1 MMKKL
6 LLLVLIFLN
15 FTVLPADAVEKKVV
29 IDRLTQ
35 SEAEDL
41 DIEIPDDVPPGY
53 HSITIEVY
61 DDNGTVSEKEVE
73 FCKDEEGV
81 VQWDNNC
88 PNLKLDEEPAAVDPE
103 PVKAIKAGLQ
113 PYDPLS
119 DPETTKGLHLA
130 GFAALAALTSIKR
143 NEKQS
148 DEEQSDEEQDQ
159 ESLQSVS
166 SGALKLLKNEPGR
179 GDLSKTWDNR
189 FTDKSDFLFVSLAHR
204 FNRFS
209 PLLTRTIQD
218 GNTVRAMLGSWAAL
232 LMPIGLILG
241 VIAVIDTGGQSLPPV
256 WTIVAL
262 IMAVAIFDAFAGLVA
277 GFVFFLAAL
286 VTGNITNRPEL
297 LTTIG
302 VMVLFFA
309 PALLASAFRP
319 FRRLVR
325 NQDDMWERITD
336 YALGTL
342 LTFWVITK
350 MVAAMNG
357 LARLELPITEYGT
370 ELALIAAGL
379 LLIRVALE
387 DIAVEHY
394 PIRLRALHVEIR
406 KPSQSQKIR
415 SLAFKIFVFFIMA
428 APFVGSTLNLVLGT
442 LLFAIP
448 QITSLSLEDSLPKKK
463 LYLPKGVLKT
473 VVMIFVMALASNM
486 IEGAFSS
493 PEAFLKW
500 SFVVMALPGFILHY
514 LDAITDTPEGDW
526 KTTEKGRMIYRIGGV
541 VIFVLMVLVV
551 RGVDIASWLVG

>member
-1 MMKKL
+1 MKKIL
-6 LLLVLIFLN
+6 LLAIIFLN
-15 FTVLPADAVEKKVV
+15 LSVLPGFAAEQKVV

-41 DIEIPDDVPPGY
+41 EIEIPDEVPPGF

-61 DDNGTVSEKEVE
+61 DDNGTVSQKEIE
-73 FCKDEEGV
+73 FCKDENGV
-81 VQWDNNC
+81 VQWDNKC
-88 PNLKLDEEPAAVDPE
+88 PNLKVDEEGDPVIPAPE
-103 PVKAIKAGLQ
+103 KEVKTGLQ
-113 PYDPLS
+113 PYNPLS

-130 GFAALAALTSIKR
+130 AFAALAALTTIRR
-143 NEKQS
+143 NEKQ
-148 DEEQSDEEQDQ
+148 DDEEQDQ

-166 SGALKLLKNEPGR
+166 SGALKLLKNEPGK
-179 GDLSKTWDNR
+179 GDLSKSWDNR
-189 FTDKSDFLFVSLAHR
+189 FTDETDFAFVSLAHR

-209 PLLTRTIQD
+209 PLLTRTVQD
-218 GNTVRAMLGSWAAL
+218 GNTIRAIIGSWAGL

-241 VIAVIDTGGQSLPPV
+241 IVAAVNTGGQALPPA
-256 WTIVAL
+256 WGIVAL
-262 IMAVAIFDAFAGLVA
+262 IMAVAIYDAFAGFIA
-277 GFVFFLAAL
+277 GTIFFLAAL
-286 VTGNITNRPEL
+286 LTGNITNRPEF
-297 LTTIG
+297 LTAIG

-325 NQDDMWERITD
+325 SQDDMWERITD

-357 LARLELPITEYGT
+357 LARLELPITDYGT

-379 LLIRVALE
+379 LLIRVAFE

-394 PIRLRALHVEIR
+394 PMRLRALHVEIR
-406 KPSQSQKIR
+406 KPSQNQKIR
-415 SLAFKIFVFFIMA
+415 SLAFKVFVFFVMA

-448 QITSLSLEDSLPKKK
+448 QITSLSLEDNLPKKK
-463 LYLPKGVLKT
+463 LYLPKGVFKT

-500 SFVVMALPGFILHY
+500 SFVVMALPGFFLHY
-514 LDAITDTPEGDW
+514 LDAITDAPESDW
-526 KTTEKGRMIYRIGGV
+526 KTTEKGRKIYRVGGV
-541 VIFVLMVLVV
+541 IVFVLMVLVV
-551 RGVDIASWLVG
+551 QGVDLASWIS

>member
-1 MMKKL
+1 MMRKL
-6 LLLVLIFLN
+6 LLLTLIFLN
-15 FTVLPADAVEKKVV
+15 FSVLPADAAEKKVL

-41 DIEIPDDVPPGY
+41 DIEIPDDVPPGF

-61 DDNGTVSEKEVE
+61 DDNGTVSQKEIE
-73 FCKDEEGV
+73 FCKDEKGV
-81 VQWDNNC
+81 VQWDNKC
-88 PNLKLDEEPAAVDPE
+88 PNLKLDEEGDVVVPE
-103 PVKAIKAGLQ
+103 PVEETKTELQ
-113 PYDPLS
+113 PYNPLKDS
-119 DPETTKGLHLA
+119 DTTKGLQLA
-130 GFAALAALTSIKR
+130 AFAALAALAASKR
-143 NEKQS
+143 NEKQ
-148 DEEQSDEEQDQ
+148 DNEDQEQ

-179 GDLSKTWDNR
+179 GDLSRTWDNR
-189 FTDKSDFLFVSLAHR
+189 FTDESDYVFVTLAHR

-209 PLLTRTIQD
+209 PLLTRTVQD
-218 GNTVRAMLGSWAAL
+218 GNTIRAIIGSLASV

-241 VIAVIDTGGQSLPPV
+241 IIAAVNTGGQALPPT

-262 IMAVAIFDAFAGLVA
+262 IMAVAIYDAFAGFIA
-277 GFVFFLAAL
+277 GTVFFLSAL
-286 VTGNITNRPEL
+286 LTGHITNRPEL
-297 LTTIG
+297 LTAIG

-325 NQDDMWERITD
+325 NQDDLWERVTD

-342 LTFWVITK
+342 LTFWVVTK

-357 LARLELPITEYGT
+357 LARLELPITNYGT
-370 ELALIAAGL
+370 ELAWIAAAL
-379 LLIRVALE
+379 LIIRVALE

-406 KPSQSQKIR
+406 KPSQNQKVR
-415 SLAFKIFVFFIMA
+415 SLIFKIAVFFIMA
-428 APFVGSTLNLVLGT
+428 SPFVGSLLNLILGT
-442 LLFAIP
+442 ILFALP
-448 QITSLSLEDSLPKKK
+448 QVTSLSLEDNLPKKK
-463 LYLPKGVLKT
+463 IYLPKGVFKT
-473 VVMIFVMALASNM
+473 VVMIFVMALAANL

-514 LDAITDTPEGDW
+514 LDAISDEPANDW
-526 KTTEKGRMIYRIGGV
+526 KTTENGRKIFRAGGV
-541 VIFVLMVLVV
+541 VIFTLMVLVV
-551 RGVDIASWLVG
+551 MGVDIAGWLVG

>member
-1 MMKKL
+1 MKKIL
-6 LLLVLIFLN
+6 LLAIILLNFLVLPSS
-15 FTVLPADAVEKKVV
+15 VAVEKNVV

-41 DIEIPDDVPPGY
+41 DIEIPDSVPPGF

-61 DDNGTVSEKEVE
+61 DDNGTVSEKEIE
-73 FCKDEEGV
+73 FCKDEKGV
-81 VQWDNNC
+81 VQWDNKC
-88 PNLKLDEEPAAVDPE
+88 PNLNLEEEPAPVDPE
-103 PVKAIKAGLQ
+103 PVKAIKTGLQ
-113 PYDPLS
+113 PYDPLG

-148 DEEQSDEEQDQ
+148 EEEQDQ

-166 SGALKLLKNEPGR
+166 SGALKLLKNEPGK
-179 GDLSKTWDNR
+179 GDLSNTWDNR
-189 FTDKSDFLFVSLAHR
+189 LTDESDFLFVSLAHR

-218 GNTVRAMLGSWAAL
+218 GNTIRAIIGSWAAL

-241 VIAVIDTGGQSLPPV
+241 IIAVVNTGGQSLPPV

-262 IMAVAIFDAFAGLVA
+262 IMAVAIFDAFAGFIA

-286 VTGNITNRPEL
+286 LTGNITNRPEL

-325 NQDDMWERITD
+325 NQDDLWERITD

-357 LARLELPITEYGT
+357 LARLELPITDYGT

-394 PIRLRALHVEIR
+394 PMRLRALHVEIK
-406 KPSQSQKIR
+406 KPSQNQKVR

-448 QITSLSLEDSLPKKK
+448 QITSLSLEDYLPKKK
-463 LYLPKGVLKT
+463 LYLPKGVFKT

-500 SFVVMALPGFILHY
+500 SFVVMALPGFFLHY
-514 LDAITDTPEGDW
+514 LDAITDAPESDW
-526 KTTEKGRMIYRIGGV
+526 KTTEKGRKIYRIGGV
-541 VIFVLMVLVV
+541 IIFILMVLVV
-551 RGVDIASWLVG
+551 KGVDIASWLVG

>member
-1 MMKKL
+1 MKKIAVLTL
-6 LLLVLIFLN
+6 LLLNFL
-15 FTVLPADAVEKKVV
+15 VLPSNAAEQKVV

-41 DIEIPDDVPPGY
+41 DIEIPDEVPPGF

-61 DDNGTVSEKEVE
+61 DDNGTVSQKEIE

-88 PNLKLDEEPAAVDPE
+88 PNLNLDEEPTPVTPEPE
-103 PVKAIKAGLQ
+103 PVKAIKTGLQ
-113 PYDPLS
+113 PYDPLG

-130 GFAALAALTSIKR
+130 AFAALAALTSVKR
-143 NEKQS
+143 NERQS
-148 DEEQSDEEQDQ
+148 DEEAEQ

-166 SGALKLLKNEPGR
+166 SGALKLLKNEPGK
-179 GDLSKTWDNR
+179 GDLSNTWDNR
-189 FTDKSDFLFVSLAHR
+189 FTDNTDYAFVSLAHR

-218 GNTVRAMLGSWAAL
+218 GNTVRAIIGSFAAL
-232 LMPIGLILG
+232 LIPIGFILG
-241 VIAVIDTGGQSLPPV
+241 IIASINTGAQALPPV
-256 WTIVAL
+256 WIIVAA
-262 IMAVAIFDAFAGLVA
+262 IMAIAIFDAFAGLMA
-277 GFVFFLAAL
+277 GFVFFVLAL

-370 ELALIAAGL
+370 ELALWAAAL

-387 DIAVEHY
+387 DVAVEHY
-394 PIRLRALHVEIR
+394 PMRLRALHVEIR
-406 KPSQSQKIR
+406 KSSHRQKVQ

-448 QITSLSLEDSLPKKK
+448 QITALSLEDNLPKKK
-463 LYLPKGVLKT
+463 LYLPKGVFKT
-473 VVMIFVMALASNM
+473 VVMIFVMALASNL

-500 SFVVMALPGFILHY
+500 SFVVMALPGFFLHY
-514 LDAITDTPEGDW
+514 LDAITDAPESDW
-526 KTTEKGRMIYRIGGV
+526 KTTDKGRKIYRIGGV
-541 VIFVLMVLVV
+541 IVFILMVLVV
-551 RGVDIASWLVG
+551 QGVDLASWIS

>member
-1 MMKKL
+1 MRKL
-6 LLLVLIFLN
+6 LLLTLIFLN
-15 FTVLPADAVEKKVV
+15 LSVLPADSAEKKVV

-41 DIEIPDDVPPGY
+41 DIEIPDDVPPGF

-73 FCKDEEGV
+73 FCKDENGV

-88 PNLKLDEEPAAVDPE
+88 PNLNVEGEPAPVDPE

-113 PYDPLS
+113 PYDPLG

-130 GFAALAALTSIKR
+130 GFAALAALTSVKR
-143 NEKQS
+143 NERQS
-148 DEEQSDEEQDQ
+148 DEEAEQ

-166 SGALKLLKNEPGR
+166 SGALKLLKNEPGK
-179 GDLSKTWDNR
+179 GDLSNTWDNR
-189 FTDKSDFLFVSLAHR
+189 FTDETDYAVVALSHR

-218 GNTVRAMLGSWAAL
+218 GNTVRAIVGSFAAL
-232 LMPIGLILG
+232 LIPIGFILG
-241 VIAVIDTGGQSLPPV
+241 IIASINTGAQALPPV
-256 WTIVAL
+256 WIIVGA
-262 IMAVAIFDAFAGLVA
+262 IMAVAIFDAFAGFVA
-277 GFVFFLAAL
+277 GFVFFILAL

-325 NQDDMWERITD
+325 TQDDMWERITD

-370 ELALIAAGL
+370 ELALWAAAL

-394 PIRLRALHVEIR
+394 PMRLRALHVEI
-406 KPSQSQKIR
+406 KNPSQNQKIR

-448 QITSLSLEDSLPKKK
+448 QITSLSLEDNLPKKK
-463 LYLPKGVLKT
+463 LFLPKGVFKT
-473 VVMIFVMALASNM
+473 VVMVFVMALASNM

-514 LDAITDTPEGDW
+514 LDAITDTPETDW
-526 KTTEKGRMIYRIGGV
+526 KTTENGRKVYRIGGV

-551 RGVDIASWLVG
+551 KGVDIASWLVG

>member
-1 MMKKL
+1 MKKIL
-6 LLLVLIFLN
+6 LLAIIFLN
-15 FTVLPADAVEKKVV
+15 LSVLPGFSAEQKVV

-41 DIEIPDDVPPGY
+41 EIEIPDEVPPGF

-61 DDNGTVSEKEVE
+61 DDNGTVSQKDIE
-73 FCKDEEGV
+73 FCKDEKGV
-81 VQWDNNC
+81 VQWDNKC
-88 PNLKLDEEPAAVDPE
+88 PNLKVDEEGDPVVPT
-103 PVKAIKAGLQ
+103 PVKEVKTGLQ

-130 GFAALAALTSIKR
+130 AFAALAALTSIKR
-143 NEKQS
+143 NEKQ
-148 DEEQSDEEQDQ
+148 DDEEQDQ
-159 ESLQSVS
+159 ESMQSVS
-166 SGALKLLKNEPGR
+166 SGALKLLKDEPGK
-179 GDLSKTWDNR
+179 GDLSKSWDNR
-189 FTDKSDFLFVSLAHR
+189 FTDDTDFAFVSLAHR

-209 PLLTRTIQD
+209 PLLTRTVQD
-218 GNTVRAMLGSWAAL
+218 GNTVRAIIGSWASL

-241 VIAVIDTGGQSLPPV
+241 IIAAVNTGGQALPPA
-256 WTIVAL
+256 WGLVAL
-262 IMAVAIFDAFAGLVA
+262 IMVVAIYDAFAGFIA
-277 GFVFFLAAL
+277 GSVFFLAAL
-286 VTGNITNRPEL
+286 LTGNITNRPEL
-297 LTTIG
+297 LTAIG

-357 LARLELPITEYGT
+357 LARLELPITNYGT
-370 ELALIAAGL
+370 ELAWIAAGL

-387 DIAVEHY
+387 DMAVEHY
-394 PIRLRALHVEIR
+394 PMRLRALHVEIK
-406 KPSQSQKIR
+406 KPSQNQKIR

-448 QITSLSLEDSLPKKK
+448 QITALSLEDNLPKKK
-463 LYLPKGVLKT
+463 LYLPKGVFKT
-473 VVMIFVMALASNM
+473 VVMIFVMALAANM
-486 IEGAFSS
+486 IEGAFST
-493 PEAFLKW
+493 PAAFLKW

-514 LDAITDTPEGDW
+514 LDAITDAPETDW
-526 KTTEKGRMIYRIGGV
+526 KTTENGRKIYRIGGV

-551 RGVDIASWLVG
+551 KGVDIASWLVG

>member
-1 MMKKL
+1 MKKTL
-6 LLLVLIFLN
+6 LLAIILLNFLVLP
-15 FTVLPADAVEKKVV
+15 TSVAVEKNVV

-41 DIEIPDDVPPGY
+41 DIVIPDEVPPGF

-61 DDNGTVSEKEVE
+61 DDNGTVSEKEIE

-81 VQWDNNC
+81 VQWDNKC
-88 PNLKLDEEPAAVDPE
+88 PNLNLEPTTVDPE
-103 PVKAIKAGLQ
+103 PVEAIKVGLQ

-119 DPETTKGLHLA
+119 DPETTKGLYLA

-143 NEKQS
+143 NERQS
-148 DEEQSDEEQDQ
+148 EEEQDQ

-166 SGALKLLKNEPGR
+166 SGALKLLKNEPGK

-189 FTDKSDFLFVSLAHR
+189 FTNLTDFSFISLAHR

-218 GNTVRAMLGSWAAL
+218 GNTVRAMSGSWAAL
-232 LMPIGLILG
+232 LMPIGLVLG
-241 VIAVIDTGGQSLPPV
+241 IIAVVNTGGQSLPPV

-262 IMAVAIFDAFAGLVA
+262 IMAVAIFDAFAGFVA
-277 GFVFFLAAL
+277 GFVFFVAAL

-370 ELALIAAGL
+370 ELALIAAAL

-394 PIRLRALHVEIR
+394 PMRLRALHVEIK
-406 KPSQSQKIR
+406 KPSQRQKIQ

-428 APFVGSTLNLVLGT
+428 APFVGSTLNLLLGT

-448 QITSLSLEDSLPKKK
+448 QITALSLEDNLPKKK
-463 LYLPKGVLKT
+463 LYLPKGVFKT
-473 VVMIFVMALASNM
+473 VVMIFVMALASNL

-514 LDAITDTPEGDW
+514 LDAITDAPKDDW
-526 KTTEKGRMIYRIGGV
+526 KTTANGRKLYRIGGV
-541 VIFVLMVLVV
+541 IIFILMVLVV

>member
-1 MMKKL
+1 MRKL
-6 LLLVLIFLN
+6 LLLTLIFLN
-15 FTVLPADAVEKKVV
+15 LSVLPADSAEKKVV

-41 DIEIPDDVPPGY
+41 DIEIPDDVPPGF

-73 FCKDEEGV
+73 FCKDENGV

-88 PNLKLDEEPAAVDPE
+88 PNLNVEGEPAPVDPE

-113 PYDPLS
+113 PYDPLG
-119 DPETTKGLHLA
+119 DPETTKGLQLA
-130 GFAALAALTSIKR
+130 AFAALAALTSVKR
-143 NEKQS
+143 DEKQS
-148 DEEQSDEEQDQ
+148 DEEAEQ

-166 SGALKLLKNEPGR
+166 SGALKLLKNEPGK
-179 GDLSKTWDNR
+179 GDLSNTWDNK
-189 FTDKSDFLFVSLAHR
+189 FTDETDFTFVALAHR

-218 GNTVRAMLGSWAAL
+218 GNTVRAIIGSFAAL
-232 LMPIGLILG
+232 LIPISFILG
-241 VIAVIDTGGQSLPPV
+241 IIASINTGAQALPPA

-262 IMAVAIFDAFAGLVA
+262 IMAVAIFDAFAGFVA
-277 GFVFFLAAL
+277 GFVFFIAAL

-370 ELALIAAGL
+370 ELAFIAAGL

-394 PIRLRALHVEIR
+394 PMRLRALHVEIK
-406 KPSQSQKIR
+406 KPSQTQKIR
-415 SLAFKIFVFFIMA
+415 SLVFKIFVFFIMA
-428 APFVGSTLNLVLGT
+428 APFVGSTLNLILGT

-448 QITSLSLEDSLPKKK
+448 QITSLSLEDNLPKKK
-463 LYLPKGVLKT
+463 LYLPRGVFKT
-473 VVMIFVMALASNM
+473 VVMIFVMALAANL

-514 LDAITDTPEGDW
+514 LDAITDAPETDW
-526 KTTEKGRMIYRIGGV
+526 KTTENGRKIYRIGGV

-551 RGVDIASWLVG
+551 KGVDIASWLVG

>member
-1 MMKKL
+1 MKKIL
-6 LLLVLIFLN
+6 LLTIIFLN
-15 FTVLPADAVEKKVV
+15 LSVLPSFAAEQKVV

-41 DIEIPDDVPPGY
+41 DIQIPDDVPPGY

-61 DDNGTVSEKEVE
+61 DDNGTVSQKDIE
-73 FCKDEEGV
+73 FCKDENGV

-88 PNLKLDEEPAAVDPE
+88 PNLKVDEEGDFIEPA
-103 PVKAIKAGLQ
+103 PVEEVNSGLK
-113 PYDPLS
+113 PYDPLKDS
-119 DPETTKGLHLA
+119 NTTKGLQIA
-130 GFAALAALTSIKR
+130 AFAALAALTSIKR
-143 NEKQS
+143 NQKQS
-148 DEEQSDEEQDQ
+148 NEDQDQ

-166 SGALKLLKNEPGR
+166 SGALKLLKDEPGK

-189 FTDKSDFLFVSLAHR
+189 FTDNTDFAFVSIAHR

-218 GNTVRAMLGSWAAL
+218 GNTVRAIIGSWAAL

-241 VIAVIDTGGQSLPPV
+241 VVASVNTGGQALPPA

-262 IMAVAIFDAFAGLVA
+262 IMAVAIYDAFAGFIA
-277 GFVFFLAAL
+277 GTVFFLAAL
-286 VTGNITNRPEL
+286 VTGHITNRPEF
-297 LTTIG
+297 LTAIG

-325 NQDDMWERITD
+325 NQDDKWERVTD

-357 LARLELPITEYGT
+357 LARLELPITNYGT
-370 ELALIAAGL
+370 ELALIAAV
-379 LLIRVALE
+379 LLIVRVALE

-394 PIRLRALHVEIR
+394 PMRLRAIHVEIK

-415 SLAFKIFVFFIMA
+415 SLALKVAIFFVMA
-428 APFVGSTLNLVLGT
+428 APFVGSLLNLVLGT
-442 LLFAIP
+442 ILFAIP
-448 QITSLSLEDSLPKKK
+448 QFTALSLEDNLPKKK
-463 LYLPKGVLKT
+463 IYLPKGAFKI
-473 VVMIFVMALASNM
+473 VVMIFVMALAANL

-514 LDAITDTPEGDW
+514 LDAISDEPETDW
-526 KTTEKGRMIYRIGGV
+526 KTTENGRKIYRAGGV
-541 VIFVLMVLVV
+541 AIFILMVLIVK
-551 RGVDIASWLVG
+551 GVDVASWLVG

>member
-6 LLLVLIFLN
+6 LLLTLIFLN
-15 FTVLPADAVEKKVV
+15 FSVLPADSVEKKVV

-41 DIEIPDDVPPGY
+41 DIEIPDEVPPGY

-61 DDNGTVSEKEVE
+61 DDNGTVTEKEVE

-81 VQWDNNC
+81 VQWDNKC
-88 PNLKLDEEPAAVDPE
+88 PNLNLEEEPAPVDPE
-103 PVKAIKAGLQ
+103 PVKAIKTGLQ
-113 PYDPLS
+113 PYDPLG

-148 DEEQSDEEQDQ
+148 EEEQDQ

-189 FTDKSDFLFVSLAHR
+189 FTEKADTAFISLAFR

-232 LMPIGLILG
+232 LIPIGLILG
-241 VIAVIDTGGQSLPPV
+241 IIAVINTGGQSLPPV

-262 IMAVAIFDAFAGLVA
+262 IMAVAIFDAFAGFIA

-286 VTGNITNRPEL
+286 LTGNITNRPEM

-309 PALLASAFRP
+309 PALLASSFRP

-325 NQDDMWERITD
+325 TQDDIWERITD

-357 LARLELPITEYGT
+357 LARLELPITNYGT

-394 PIRLRALHVEIR
+394 PMRLRALHVEIR
-406 KPSQSQKIR
+406 KPSQNQKVR
-415 SLAFKIFVFFIMA
+415 SLAFKIIIFFIMA

-448 QITSLSLEDSLPKKK
+448 QITSLSLEDNLPKKK
-463 LYLPKGVLKT
+463 LYLPKGVFKT

-500 SFVVMALPGFILHY
+500 SFVVMALPGFFLHY
-514 LDAITDTPEGDW
+514 LDAITDAPESDW
-526 KTTEKGRMIYRIGGV
+526 KTTERGRMIYRIGGV
-541 VIFVLMVLVV
+541 IVFILMVLVV

>member
-1 MMKKL
+1 MKKIL
-6 LLLVLIFLN
+6 LLAIIFLN
-15 FTVLPADAVEKKVV
+15 LSVLPGFAAEQKVV

-41 DIEIPDDVPPGY
+41 EIEIPDEVPPGF

-61 DDNGTVSEKEVE
+61 DDNGTVSQKEIE
-73 FCKDEEGV
+73 FCKDENGV
-81 VQWDNNC
+81 VQWDNKC
-88 PNLKLDEEPAAVDPE
+88 PNLKVDEEGDPIIPATEKEV
-103 PVKAIKAGLQ
+103 KAGLQ
-113 PYDPLS
+113 SYDPLS
-119 DPETTKGLHLA
+119 DPETTKGLHIA

-143 NEKQS
+143 NEK
-148 DEEQSDEEQDQ
+148 QSDEEQDQ

-166 SGALKLLKNEPGR
+166 SGALKLLKNEPGK
-179 GDLSKTWDNR
+179 GDLSKSWDNR
-189 FTDKSDFLFVSLAHR
+189 FTDETDFAFVSLAHR

-209 PLLTRTIQD
+209 PLLTRTVQD
-218 GNTVRAMLGSWAAL
+218 GNTIRAIIGSWAGL

-241 VIAVIDTGGQSLPPV
+241 IVAAVNTGGQALPPA
-256 WTIVAL
+256 WGIVAL
-262 IMAVAIFDAFAGLVA
+262 IMAVAIYDAFAGFIS
-277 GFVFFLAAL
+277 GSVFFLAAL
-286 VTGNITNRPEL
+286 LTGNITNRPEF
-297 LTTIG
+297 LTAIG

-357 LARLELPITEYGT
+357 LARLELPITDYGT

-379 LLIRVALE
+379 LLIRVAFE

-394 PIRLRALHVEIR
+394 PMRLRALHVEIR
-406 KPSQSQKIR
+406 KPSQNQKIR
-415 SLAFKIFVFFIMA
+415 SLAFKVFVFFIMA

-448 QITSLSLEDSLPKKK
+448 QITSLSLEDNLPKKK
-463 LYLPKGVLKT
+463 LYLPKGVFKT
-473 VVMIFVMALASNM
+473 VVMIFVMALASNL

-500 SFVVMALPGFILHY
+500 SFVVMALPGFFLHY
-514 LDAITDTPEGDW
+514 LDAITDAPESDW
-526 KTTEKGRMIYRIGGV
+526 KTTEKGRKIYRVGGV
-541 VIFVLMVLVV
+541 IVFILMVLVV
-551 RGVDIASWLVG
+551 QGVDLASWIS

>member
-1 MMKKL
+1 MMRKL
-6 LLLVLIFLN
+6 FLLTLIFLN
-15 FTVLPADAVEKKVV
+15 FSILPTQAAEKTVV

-41 DIEIPDDVPPGY
+41 DIEIPDDVPPGF

-61 DDNGTVSEKEVE
+61 DDNGTVSQKEIE
-73 FCKDEEGV
+73 FCKDEKGV
-81 VQWDNNC
+81 VQWDNKC
-88 PNLKLDEEPAAVDPE
+88 PNLNLDEEPAPVDPE
-103 PVKAIKAGLQ
+103 PVKAIKTGLQ
-113 PYDPLS
+113 PYDPLG

-143 NEKQS
+143 DERQS
-148 DEEQSDEEQDQ
+148 DEEAEQ

-166 SGALKLLKNEPGR
+166 SGALKLLKNEPGK
-179 GDLSKTWDNR
+179 GDLSNTWDNR
-189 FTDKSDFLFVSLAHR
+189 FTDETDYAVIALSHR

-218 GNTVRAMLGSWAAL
+218 GNTVRAIVGSFAAL
-232 LMPIGLILG
+232 LIPIGFILG
-241 VIAVIDTGGQSLPPV
+241 IIASINTGAQALPPV
-256 WTIVAL
+256 WIIVGA
-262 IMAVAIFDAFAGLVA
+262 IMAVAIFDAFAGFVA
-277 GFVFFLAAL
+277 GFVFFILAL

-325 NQDDMWERITD
+325 TQDDMWERLTD

-370 ELALIAAGL
+370 ELALWAAAL

-394 PIRLRALHVEIR
+394 PMRLRALHVEIK
-406 KPSQSQKIR
+406 KPSQTQKVR
-415 SLAFKIFVFFIMA
+415 SLVFKIFVFFIMA

-448 QITSLSLEDSLPKKK
+448 QITSLSLEDNLPKKK
-463 LYLPKGVLKT
+463 LYLPKGVFKT
-473 VVMIFVMALASNM
+473 VVMVFVMALASNM

-514 LDAITDTPEGDW
+514 LDAITDAPETDW
-526 KTTEKGRMIYRIGGV
+526 KTTENGRKIYRIGGV

-551 RGVDIASWLVG
+551 KGVDIASWLVG

>member
-41 DIEIPDDVPPGY
+41 DIEIPDEVPPGY

-103 PVKAIKAGLQ
+103 PVKAINVGLQ

-148 DEEQSDEEQDQ
+148 DEEQDQ

-166 SGALKLLKNEPGR
+166 SGALKLLKNEPGK
-179 GDLSKTWDNR
+179 GDLSKSWDNR
-189 FTDKSDFLFVSLAHR
+189 YTDESDFIFVSLAHR

-218 GNTVRAMLGSWAAL
+218 GNTVRSMIGSWAAL

-241 VIAVIDTGGQSLPPV
+241 IIAVVNTGGQSLPPV

-262 IMAVAIFDAFAGLVA
+262 IMAVAIFDAFAGFIA

-286 VTGNITNRPEL
+286 LTGNITNRPEL

-325 NQDDMWERITD
+325 NQDDLWERITD

-357 LARLELPITEYGT
+357 LARLELPITDYGT

-394 PIRLRALHVEIR
+394 PMRLRALHVEIK
-406 KPSQSQKIR
+406 KPSQNQKVR

-448 QITSLSLEDSLPKKK
+448 QITSLSLEDYLPKKK
-463 LYLPKGVLKT
+463 LYLPKGVFKT

-500 SFVVMALPGFILHY
+500 SFVVMALPGFFLHY
-514 LDAITDTPEGDW
+514 LDAITDAPESDW
-526 KTTEKGRMIYRIGGV
+526 KTTEKGRKIYRIGGV
-541 VIFVLMVLVV
+541 IIFILMVLVV
-551 RGVDIASWLVG
+551 KGVDIASWLVG

>member
-1 MMKKL
+1 MKKL
-6 LLLVLIFLN
+6 AILALLLLN
-15 FTVLPADAVEKKVV
+15 FLVLPANAAEQKVV

-41 DIEIPDDVPPGY
+41 DIEIPDEVPPGF

-61 DDNGTVSEKEVE
+61 DDNGTVSQKEIE

-88 PNLKLDEEPAAVDPE
+88 PNLNLDEEPAPVDPE

-119 DPETTKGLHLA
+119 DSETTKGLQLA
-130 GFAALAALTSIKR
+130 AFAALAALTSVKR

-148 DEEQSDEEQDQ
+148 DEEAEQ

-166 SGALKLLKNEPGR
+166 SGALKLLKDEPGK
-179 GDLSKTWDNR
+179 GDLSNSWDNR
-189 FTDKSDFLFVSLAHR
+189 YTDETDHAFVSLAHR

-218 GNTVRAMLGSWAAL
+218 GNTIRAIIGSFAAL
-232 LMPIGLILG
+232 LIPIGFILG
-241 VIAVIDTGGQSLPPV
+241 IIASINTGAQALPPV
-256 WTIVAL
+256 WIIVAA
-262 IMAVAIFDAFAGLVA
+262 IMAVAIFDAFAGFVA
-277 GFVFFLAAL
+277 GFVFFVLAL

-370 ELALIAAGL
+370 ELAFWAAAL

-394 PIRLRALHVEIR
+394 PMRLRALHVEIK
-406 KPSQSQKIR
+406 KPSQNQKIR

-448 QITSLSLEDSLPKKK
+448 QITALSLEDNLPKKK
-463 LYLPKGVLKT
+463 LYLPKGVFKT
-473 VVMIFVMALASNM
+473 VVMIFVMALASNL

-500 SFVVMALPGFILHY
+500 SFVVMALPGFFLHY
-514 LDAITDTPEGDW
+514 LDAITDAPESDW
-526 KTTEKGRMIYRIGGV
+526 KTTDKGRKIYRIGGV
-541 VIFVLMVLVV
+541 IVFILMVLVV
-551 RGVDIASWLVG
+551 KGVDIASWLVG

>member
-1 MMKKL
+1 MMRKL
-6 LLLVLIFLN
+6 LLLALIILN
-15 FTVLPADAVEKKVV
+15 FSVLPADAVEKKVV

-41 DIEIPDDVPPGY
+41 DIEIPDEVPPGF

-61 DDNGTVSEKEVE
+61 DDNGTVSEKEIE
-73 FCKDEEGV
+73 FCKDENGV
-81 VQWDNNC
+81 VQWDNKC
-88 PNLKLDEEPAAVDPE
+88 PNLNLEEEPAPIDPE
-103 PVKAIKAGLQ
+103 PVKAIKVGLQ

-148 DEEQSDEEQDQ
+148 DEEQEQ

-179 GDLSKTWDNR
+179 GDLSQSWDNR
-189 FTDKSDFLFVSLAHR
+189 FTDESDFVFVSLAHR

-218 GNTVRAMLGSWAAL
+218 GNTVRAMIGSWAAL

-241 VIAVIDTGGQSLPPV
+241 ITAVINTGGQSLPPV

-262 IMAVAIFDAFAGLVA
+262 IMAVAIFDAFAGFIA

-286 VTGNITNRPEL
+286 ITGNITNRPEL

-319 FRRLVR
+319 FRRLIR

-357 LARLELPITEYGT
+357 LARLELPITDYGT

-387 DIAVEHY
+387 DIAVEQY
-394 PIRLRALHVEIR
+394 PMRLRALHVEIR
-406 KPSQSQKIR
+406 KPSQAQKVR
-415 SLAFKIFVFFIMA
+415 SLVFKIFVFFIMA

-448 QITSLSLEDSLPKKK
+448 QITSLSLEDNLPKKK
-463 LYLPKGVLKT
+463 LYLPKGALKT
-473 VVMIFVMALASNM
+473 VVMIFVMALASNL

-500 SFVVMALPGFILHY
+500 SFVVMALPGFFLHY
-514 LDAITDTPEGDW
+514 LDAITDAPESDW
-526 KTTEKGRMIYRIGGV
+526 KTTEKGRMIYRVGGV
-541 VIFVLMVLVV
+541 VVFILMVLVV
-551 RGVDIASWLVG
+551 QGVDLASWIS

>member
-1 MMKKL
+1 ML
-6 LLLVLIFLN
+6 LLAIIFLN
-15 FTVLPADAVEKKVV
+15 LSILPTFAAEEKVV

-41 DIEIPDDVPPGY
+41 DITIPDDVPPGY

-61 DDNGTVSEKEVE
+61 DDNGTVSQKDIE
-73 FCKDEEGV
+73 FCKDENGV
-81 VQWDNNC
+81 VQWDNTC
-88 PNLKLDEEPAAVDPE
+88 PNLKVDEEGDFIEPA
-103 PVKAIKAGLQ
+103 PVEEVNSGLK
-113 PYDPLS
+113 PYDPLKDS
-119 DPETTKGLHLA
+119 NTTKGLQIA
-130 GFAALAALTSIKR
+130 AFAALAALTSIKR
-143 NEKQS
+143 NQKQS
-148 DEEQSDEEQDQ
+148 NEDQDQ

-166 SGALKLLKNEPGR
+166 SGALKLLKDEPGK

-189 FTDKSDFLFVSLAHR
+189 FTDNTDFAFVSIAHR

-218 GNTVRAMLGSWAAL
+218 GNTVRAIIGSWAAL

-241 VIAVIDTGGQSLPPV
+241 VVASVNTGGQALPPA

-262 IMAVAIFDAFAGLVA
+262 IMAVAIYDAFAGFIA
-277 GFVFFLAAL
+277 GTVFFLAAL
-286 VTGNITNRPEL
+286 VTGHITNRPEF
-297 LTTIG
+297 LTAIG

-325 NQDDMWERITD
+325 NQDDKWERVTD

-357 LARLELPITEYGT
+357 LARLELPITNYGT
-370 ELALIAAGL
+370 ELALIAAV
-379 LLIRVALE
+379 LLIVRVALE

-394 PIRLRALHVEIR
+394 PMRLRAIHVEIK

-415 SLAFKIFVFFIMA
+415 SLALKVAIFFVMA
-428 APFVGSTLNLVLGT
+428 APFVGSLLNLVLGT
-442 LLFAIP
+442 ILFAIP
-448 QITSLSLEDSLPKKK
+448 QFTALSLEDNLPKKK
-463 LYLPKGVLKT
+463 IYLPKGAFKI
-473 VVMIFVMALASNM
+473 VVIIFVMALAANL

-514 LDAITDTPEGDW
+514 LDAISDEPETDW
-526 KTTEKGRMIYRIGGV
+526 KTTENGRKIYRAGGV
-541 VIFVLMVLVV
+541 AIFILMVLIVK
-551 RGVDIASWLVG
+551 GVDVASWLVG

>member
-6 LLLVLIFLN
+6 LLLALIFLN
-15 FTVLPADAVEKKVV
+15 FSVLPASAVEKKVV

-35 SEAEDL
+35 AEAEDL
-41 DIEIPDDVPPGY
+41 DIEIPDEVPPGF

-61 DDNGTVSEKEVE
+61 DDNGTITEKEIE

-81 VQWDNNC
+81 VQWDNKC
-88 PNLKLDEEPAAVDPE
+88 PNLKLDEEPAPVDPE
-103 PVKAIKAGLQ
+103 PVKAIKVGLQ

-148 DEEQSDEEQDQ
+148 EEEQDQ

-166 SGALKLLKNEPGR
+166 SGALKLLKNEPGK
-179 GDLSKTWDNR
+179 GDLSNTWDNR
-189 FTDKSDFLFVSLAHR
+189 FTDESDFVFVSLAHR

-218 GNTVRAMLGSWAAL
+218 GNTVRAMIGSWAAL
-232 LMPIGLILG
+232 LMPIGVILG
-241 VIAVIDTGGQSLPPV
+241 IIAVINTGGQSLPPV

-262 IMAVAIFDAFAGLVA
+262 IMAVAIFDAFAGLIA
-277 GFVFFLAAL
+277 GLVFFLAAL
-286 VTGNITNRPEL
+286 VTGNITNRPEF

-319 FRRLVR
+319 FRRLIR
-325 NQDDMWERITD
+325 SQDDMWERITD

-387 DIAVEHY
+387 DVAVEQY
-394 PIRLRALHVEIR
+394 PMRLRALHVEIR
-406 KPSQSQKIR
+406 KPSQVQKVR

-448 QITSLSLEDSLPKKK
+448 QITSLSLEDNLPKKK
-463 LYLPKGVLKT
+463 LYLPKGALKT

-500 SFVVMALPGFILHY
+500 SFVVMALPGFFLHY
-514 LDAITDTPEGDW
+514 LDAITDAPESDW

-541 VIFVLMVLVV
+541 IVFILMVLVV

>member
-1 MMKKL
+1 MRKL
-6 LLLVLIFLN
+6 LLLLVIFIN
-15 FTVLPADAVEKKVV
+15 FSVLPTHAAEKKVV

-41 DIEIPDDVPPGY
+41 DIEIPDDVPPGF
-53 HSITIEVY
+53 HSMTIEVY

-73 FCKDEEGV
+73 FCKDENGV
-81 VQWDNNC
+81 VQWDNKC
-88 PNLKLDEEPAAVDPE
+88 PNLNLGEEPAPIAEEPT
-103 PVKAIKAGLQ
+103 PVKEIKTGLQ

-119 DPETTKGLHLA
+119 DSETTKGLQLA
-130 GFAALAALTSIKR
+130 AFAALAALTSVKR
-143 NEKQS
+143 DEKQS
-148 DEEQSDEEQDQ
+148 DEEAEQ

-166 SGALKLLKNEPGR
+166 SGALKLLKNEPGK
-179 GDLSKTWDNR
+179 GDLSNTWDNK
-189 FTDKSDFLFVSLAHR
+189 FTDETDFTFVALAHR

-218 GNTVRAMLGSWAAL
+218 GNTVRAIIGSFAAL
-232 LMPIGLILG
+232 LIPISFILG
-241 VIAVIDTGGQSLPPV
+241 IIASINTGAQALPPA
-256 WTIVAL
+256 WTIIAL
-262 IMAVAIFDAFAGLVA
+262 IMAVAIFDAFAGFVA
-277 GFVFFLAAL
+277 GFVFFIAAL

-370 ELALIAAGL
+370 ELAFIAAGL

-394 PIRLRALHVEIR
+394 PMRLRALHVEIK
-406 KPSQSQKIR
+406 KPSQTQKIR
-415 SLAFKIFVFFIMA
+415 SLVFKIFVFFIMA
-428 APFVGSTLNLVLGT
+428 APFVGSTMNLILGT

-448 QITSLSLEDSLPKKK
+448 QITSLSLEDNLPKKK
-463 LYLPKGVLKT
+463 LYLPKGVFKT
-473 VVMIFVMALASNM
+473 VVMIFVMALAANL

-514 LDAITDTPEGDW
+514 LDAITDAPETDW
-526 KTTEKGRMIYRIGGV
+526 KTTENGRKIYRIGGV

-551 RGVDIASWLVG
+551 KGVDIASWLVG

>member
-1 MMKKL
+1 MMRKL
-6 LLLVLIFLN
+6 LLLTLIFLN
-15 FTVLPADAVEKKVV
+15 FSVLPADAAEKKVV

-41 DIEIPDDVPPGY
+41 DIEIPDDVPPGF

-61 DDNGTVSEKEVE
+61 DDNGTVSQKEIE
-73 FCKDEEGV
+73 FCKDEKGV
-81 VQWDNNC
+81 VQWDNKC
-88 PNLKLDEEPAAVDPE
+88 PNLNLDEEPAPVDPE
-103 PVKAIKAGLQ
+103 PVRAIELGLQ

-130 GFAALAALTSIKR
+130 AFAALAALTSIKR
-143 NEKQS
+143 NSKQS
-148 DEEQSDEEQDQ
+148 DDEQDQ

-166 SGALKLLKNEPGR
+166 SGALKLLKNEPGK
-179 GDLSKTWDNR
+179 GDLSSTWDNR
-189 FTDKSDFLFVSLAHR
+189 FTDETDFAFVSVSHR

-218 GNTVRAMLGSWAAL
+218 GNTVRAMIGSWAAL

-241 VIAVIDTGGQSLPPV
+241 IAAVVNTGGQSLPPV
-256 WTIVAL
+256 WSIVAM
-262 IMAVAIFDAFAGLVA
+262 IMAVAIFDAFAGFVA

-325 NQDDMWERITD
+325 NQDDKWERITD

-342 LTFWVITK
+342 LTFWVIAK

-370 ELALIAAGL
+370 ELAFWAAGL

-394 PIRLRALHVEIR
+394 PMRLRALHVEVR
-406 KPSQSQKIR
+406 KPSQSQKVR
-415 SLAFKIFVFFIMA
+415 SLVFKIFVFFIMA

-442 LLFAIP
+442 LIFAIP
-448 QITSLSLEDSLPKKK
+448 QITSLSLEDNLPKKK
-463 LYLPKGVLKT
+463 LYLPKGVFKT
-473 VVMIFVMALASNM
+473 VVMVFVMALASNM

-514 LDAITDTPEGDW
+514 LDAITDTPETDW
-526 KTTEKGRMIYRIGGV
+526 KTTEKGRKIYRIGGV
-541 VIFVLMVLVV
+541 VVFILMVLVV
-551 RGVDIASWLVG
+551 KGVDIASWLVG

>member
-1 MMKKL
+1 MKKIL
-6 LLLVLIFLN
+6 LLAIIFLN
-15 FTVLPADAVEKKVV
+15 LSVLPGFAAEQKVV

-41 DIEIPDDVPPGY
+41 DIEIPDEVPPGF

-61 DDNGTVSEKEVE
+61 DDNGTVSQKEIE

-81 VQWDNNC
+81 VQWDNKC
-88 PNLKLDEEPAAVDPE
+88 PNLKEDEEPAPVDPE
-103 PVKAIKAGLQ
+103 PVKAIKVGLQ

-143 NEKQS
+143 DEK
-148 DEEQSDEEQDQ
+148 QSDEEQDQ

-166 SGALKLLKNEPGR
+166 SGALKLLKNEPGK

-189 FTDKSDFLFVSLAHR
+189 LTDNTDSAFISLAVR

-218 GNTVRAMLGSWAAL
+218 GNTVRAMIGSWAGL

-241 VIAVIDTGGQSLPPV
+241 IIAVINTGGESLPPV

-262 IMAVAIFDAFAGLVA
+262 IMAVAIFDAFAGFIA

-325 NQDDMWERITD
+325 TQDDMWERITD

-370 ELALIAAGL
+370 QLALMAAGL

-387 DIAVEHY
+387 DVAVEHY
-394 PIRLRALHVEIR
+394 PMRLRALHVEIK
-406 KPSQSQKIR
+406 KPSRDQKIR
-415 SLAFKIFVFFIMA
+415 SLVFKIFVFFIMA

-442 LLFAIP
+442 ILFAIP
-448 QITSLSLEDSLPKKK
+448 QITALSLEDNLPKKK
-463 LYLPKGVLKT
+463 LYLPKGVFKT
-473 VVMIFVMALASNM
+473 VVMVFVMALAANL
-486 IEGAFSS
+486 IEGSFSS

-514 LDAITDTPEGDW
+514 LDAITDTPEKDW
-526 KTTEKGRMIYRIGGV
+526 KITENGRKIYRIGGV
-541 VIFVLMVLVV
+541 VIFVLMVLIVK
-551 RGVDIASWLVG
+551 GVDIASWLVG

>member
-1 MMKKL
+1 MRKIL
-6 LLLVLIFLN
+6 LLAIILLNFLVLPSS
-15 FTVLPADAVEKKVV
+15 VAVEKNVV

-41 DIEIPDDVPPGY
+41 DIEIPDSVPPGF

-61 DDNGTVSEKEVE
+61 DDNGTVSEKEIE
-73 FCKDEEGV
+73 FCKDEKGV
-81 VQWDNNC
+81 VQWDNKC
-88 PNLKLDEEPAAVDPE
+88 PNLNLEEEPAPVDPE
-103 PVKAIKAGLQ
+103 PVKAIKTGLQ

-148 DEEQSDEEQDQ
+148 EEEQDQ

-218 GNTVRAMLGSWAAL
+218 GNTVRAMIGSWAAL

-241 VIAVIDTGGQSLPPV
+241 IIAVINTGGQSLPPA

-262 IMAVAIFDAFAGLVA
+262 IMSVAIFDAFAGFVA

-325 NQDDMWERITD
+325 NQDDRWERITD
-336 YALGTL
+336 YALATL

-357 LARLELPITEYGT
+357 LARLELPITDYGT

-387 DIAVEHY
+387 DIAVEQY
-394 PIRLRALHVEIR
+394 PMRLRALHVEIR
-406 KPSQSQKIR
+406 KPSQAQKVR

-448 QITSLSLEDSLPKKK
+448 QITSLSLEDNLPKKK

-473 VVMIFVMALASNM
+473 VVMIFVMALASNL

-500 SFVVMALPGFILHY
+500 SFVVMALPGFFLHY
-514 LDAITDTPEGDW
+514 LDAITDAPESDW
-526 KTTEKGRMIYRIGGV
+526 KTTEKGRMIYRVGGV
-541 VIFVLMVLVV
+541 IVFVLMVLVV
-551 RGVDIASWLVG
+551 QGVDLASWIS

>member
-1 MMKKL
+1 MRKIL
-6 LLLVLIFLN
+6 LLAIIFLN
-15 FTVLPADAVEKKVV
+15 LSVLPGFTAEQKVV

-41 DIEIPDDVPPGY
+41 DIEIPDDVPPGF

-61 DDNGTVSEKEVE
+61 DDNGTVSEKEIE

-81 VQWDNNC
+81 VQWDNKC
-88 PNLKLDEEPAAVDPE
+88 PNLNLDEEPAAVEPE
-103 PVKAIKAGLQ
+103 PVKAIKTGLQ

-148 DEEQSDEEQDQ
+148 DEEQDQ

-166 SGALKLLKNEPGR
+166 SGALKLLKNEPGK
-179 GDLSKTWDNR
+179 GDLSKSWDNR
-189 FTDKSDFLFVSLAHR
+189 FTDETDFAFVSLAHR

-218 GNTVRAMLGSWAAL
+218 GNTVRSMIGSWAAL

-241 VIAVIDTGGQSLPPV
+241 IIAVVNAGGESLPPV

-262 IMAVAIFDAFAGLVA
+262 IMAVAIFDAFAGFIA

-286 VTGNITNRPEL
+286 LTGNITNRPEL

-325 NQDDMWERITD
+325 TQDDMWERITD

-357 LARLELPITEYGT
+357 LARLELPITDYGT
-370 ELALIAAGL
+370 ELAVIAAGL

-394 PIRLRALHVEIR
+394 PMRLRALHVEIR
-406 KPSQSQKIR
+406 KPSQNQKIR

-448 QITSLSLEDSLPKKK
+448 QITSLSLEDNLPKKK
-463 LYLPKGVLKT
+463 LYLPKGVFKT

-500 SFVVMALPGFILHY
+500 SFVVMALPGFFLHY
-514 LDAITDTPEGDW
+514 LDAITDAPESDW

-541 VIFVLMVLVV
+541 IVFVLMVLVV
-551 RGVDIASWLVG
+551 KGVDIAAWLVG

>member
-1 MMKKL
+1 MKKL
-6 LLLVLIFLN
+6 ALLVILLFNIL
-15 FTVLPADAVEKKVV
+15 VLPSAEAKQEVV
-29 IDRLTQ
+29 IDRITKA
-35 SEAEDL
+35 EAEDL
-41 DIEIPDDVPPGY
+41 DIVIPDDVPPGF

-61 DDNGTVSEKEVE
+61 DDNGTVSQKEIE

-81 VQWDNNC
+81 VQWDNKC
-88 PNLKLDEEPAAVDPE
+88 PNLNLEKEPTPIDPE

-113 PYDPLS
+113 PYDPLG

-130 GFAALAALTSIKR
+130 GFAALAVLTSIKR
-143 NEKQS
+143 NEK
-148 DEEQSDEEQDQ
+148 QSDEEQDQ

-179 GDLSKTWDNR
+179 GDLSQTWDNR
-189 FTDKSDFLFVSLAHR
+189 FTDETDYVFVSLAHR

-209 PLLTRTIQD
+209 PLLTRTVQD
-218 GNTVRAMLGSWAAL
+218 GNTIRAILGSWAAL

-241 VIAVIDTGGQSLPPV
+241 IIAIINTGGQALPPA
-256 WTIVAL
+256 WGIVAL
-262 IMAVAIFDAFAGLVA
+262 IMAVAIYDAFAGFIA
-277 GFVFFLAAL
+277 GFVFFLIAL
-286 VTGNITNRPEL
+286 LTGNITNRPEL
-297 LTTIG
+297 LTAIG

-325 NQDDMWERITD
+325 TQDDMWERITD

-342 LTFWVITK
+342 LTFWVITT

-357 LARLELPITEYGT
+357 LARLKLPITNYGT
-370 ELALIAAGL
+370 ELALIAAA
-379 LLIRVALE
+379 LLIVRVALE

-394 PIRLRALHVEIR
+394 PMRLRALHVEI
-406 KPSQSQKIR
+406 KSPSQSQKVG
-415 SLAFKIFVFFIMA
+415 SLIFKIFIFFIMA
-428 APFVGSTLNLVLGT
+428 APFVGSLLNLVLGT
-442 LLFAIP
+442 ILFAIP
-448 QITSLSLEDSLPKKK
+448 QITSLSLEDNLPKKK
-463 LYLPKGVLKT
+463 LYLPKGVFKT
-473 VVMIFVMALASNM
+473 VVMVFVMALASNM

-514 LDAITDTPEGDW
+514 LDAITDAPESDW
-526 KTTEKGRMIYRIGGV
+526 KTTENGRKIYRIGGV
-541 VIFVLMVLVV
+541 IIFILMVLVV

>member
-6 LLLVLIFLN
+6 LLLALIFLN
-15 FTVLPADAVEKKVV
+15 LTVLPADAVEKKVV

-41 DIEIPDDVPPGY
+41 DIEIPDEVPPGF

-61 DDNGTVSEKEVE
+61 DDNGTVSEKEIE

-113 PYDPLS
+113 PYDPLG

-148 DEEQSDEEQDQ
+148 EEEQDQ

-166 SGALKLLKNEPGR
+166 SGALKLLKNEPGK
-179 GDLSKTWDNR
+179 GDLSKSWDNR
-189 FTDKSDFLFVSLAHR
+189 YTDESDFIFVSLAHR

-209 PLLTRTIQD
+209 PLMTRTIQD
-218 GNTVRAMLGSWAAL
+218 GNTVRSMIGSWAAL

-241 VIAVIDTGGQSLPPV
+241 IVAVVNTGGESLPPV

-262 IMAVAIFDAFAGLVA
+262 IMAVAIFDAFAGFIA

-286 VTGNITNRPEL
+286 LSGNITNRPEL

-309 PALLASAFRP
+309 PALLASSFRP

-325 NQDDMWERITD
+325 NQDDLWERITD

-357 LARLELPITEYGT
+357 LARLELPITNYGT
-370 ELALIAAGL
+370 ELAVIAAGL

-394 PIRLRALHVEIR
+394 PMRLRALHVEIR
-406 KPSQSQKIR
+406 KPSQNQKIR

-448 QITSLSLEDSLPKKK
+448 QITSLSLEDNLPKKK
-463 LYLPKGVLKT
+463 LYLPKGVFKT

-500 SFVVMALPGFILHY
+500 SFVVMALPGFFLHY
-514 LDAITDTPEGDW
+514 LDAITDAPESDW
-526 KTTEKGRMIYRIGGV
+526 KTTEKGRKIYRIGGV
-541 VIFVLMVLVV
+541 IIFILMVLVV
-551 RGVDIASWLVG
+551 KGVDIASWLVG

>member
-1 MMKKL
+1 MRKL
-6 LLLVLIFLN
+6 LLLTLIFLN
-15 FTVLPADAVEKKVV
+15 FSVLPADAAEKKVV

-41 DIEIPDDVPPGY
+41 DIEIPDDVPPGF

-61 DDNGTVSEKEVE
+61 DDNGTVSQKEVE

-81 VQWDNNC
+81 VQWDNKC
-88 PNLKLDEEPAAVDPE
+88 PNLNLDEEPAPVDPE

-148 DEEQSDEEQDQ
+148 DEEQDQ

-166 SGALKLLKNEPGR
+166 SGALKLLKNEPGN

-189 FTDKSDFLFVSLAHR
+189 LTDNTDFAFVSLAHR

-218 GNTVRAMLGSWAAL
+218 GNTVRAMIGSWAAL

-241 VIAVIDTGGQSLPPV
+241 IIAVINTGGQSLPPV
-256 WTIVAL
+256 WAIVGL
-262 IMAVAIFDAFAGLVA
+262 IMAVAIFDAFAGFVA

-325 NQDDMWERITD
+325 NQDDKWERITD

-370 ELALIAAGL
+370 ELAFWAAGL

-394 PIRLRALHVEIR
+394 PMRLRALHVEVR
-406 KPSQSQKIR
+406 KPSQIQKVR
-415 SLAFKIFVFFIMA
+415 SLVFKIFVFFIMA

-442 LLFAIP
+442 LIFAIP
-448 QITSLSLEDSLPKKK
+448 QITSLSLEDNLPKKK
-463 LYLPKGVLKT
+463 LYLPKGVFKT
-473 VVMIFVMALASNM
+473 VVMVFVMALASNM

-514 LDAITDTPEGDW
+514 LDAITDTPETDW
-526 KTTEKGRMIYRIGGV
+526 KTTEKGRKIYRIGGV
-541 VIFVLMVLVV
+541 VVFILMVLVV
-551 RGVDIASWLVG
+551 KGVDIASWLVG

>member
-1 MMKKL
+1 MRKL
-6 LLLVLIFLN
+6 LLLILIFLN
-15 FTVLPADAVEKKVV
+15 FSVLPGFSVEQKVV

-41 DIEIPDDVPPGY
+41 DIEIPDDVPPGF

-61 DDNGTVSEKEVE
+61 DDNGTVSQKEIE

-81 VQWDNNC
+81 VQWDNKC
-88 PNLKLDEEPAAVDPE
+88 PNLNLDELPGPIDPE
-103 PVKAIKAGLQ
+103 PVKAIKTGLQ
-113 PYDPLS
+113 PYDPLG

-148 DEEQSDEEQDQ
+148 DEEQDQ

-179 GDLSKTWDNR
+179 GDLSQTWDNR
-189 FTDKSDFLFVSLAHR
+189 FTDETDYVFVSLAHR

-209 PLLTRTIQD
+209 PLLTRTVQD
-218 GNTVRAMLGSWAAL
+218 GNTIRAIIGSWAAL

-241 VIAVIDTGGQSLPPV
+241 IIAIINTGGQALPPA
-256 WTIVAL
+256 WGIVAL
-262 IMAVAIFDAFAGLVA
+262 IMAVAIYDAFAGFMA
-277 GFVFFLAAL
+277 GFVFFLVAL
-286 VTGNITNRPEL
+286 LTGNITNRPEF

-319 FRRLVR
+319 FRRLIR
-325 NQDDMWERITD
+325 TPDDMWERLTD

-370 ELALIAAGL
+370 ELAVIACGL

-387 DIAVEHY
+387 DLAVEHY
-394 PIRLRALHVEIR
+394 PMRLRALHVEI
-406 KPSQSQKIR
+406 KSPSQTQKVR
-415 SLAFKIFVFFIMA
+415 SLVFKIFVFFIMA

-448 QITSLSLEDSLPKKK
+448 QITSLSLEDNLPKKK
-463 LYLPKGVLKT
+463 LYLPKGVFKT

-514 LDAITDTPEGDW
+514 LDAITDAPETDW
-526 KTTEKGRMIYRIGGV
+526 KTTENGRKIYRIGGV

-551 RGVDIASWLVG
+551 KGVDIASWLVG

>member
-1 MMKKL
+1 MRK
-6 LLLVLIFLN
+6 LLLVLLIILN
-15 FTVLPADAVEKKVV
+15 ISILPADAVEKKVV

-41 DIEIPDDVPPGY
+41 DIEIPDEVPPGF

-61 DDNGTVSEKEVE
+61 DDNGTVSQKEIE

-81 VQWDNNC
+81 VQWDNKC
-88 PNLKLDEEPAAVDPE
+88 PNLNLDEEPAPVDPE
-103 PVKAIKAGLQ
+103 PVKAIKVGLQ
-113 PYDPLS
+113 PYDPLD

-148 DEEQSDEEQDQ
+148 EEEQDQ

-166 SGALKLLKNEPGR
+166 SGALKLLKNEPGK
-179 GDLSKTWDNR
+179 GDLSNTWDNR
-189 FTDKSDFLFVSLAHR
+189 FTDESDFLFVSLAHR

-218 GNTVRAMLGSWAAL
+218 GNTVRAMIGSWAAL

-241 VIAVIDTGGQSLPPV
+241 IIAVINTGGQSLPPV

-262 IMAVAIFDAFAGLVA
+262 IMAVAIFDAFAGFIA

-286 VTGNITNRPEL
+286 VTGNITNRPEF

-319 FRRLVR
+319 FRRLIR
-325 NQDDMWERITD
+325 SQDDMWERITD

-357 LARLELPITEYGT
+357 LARLELPITDYGT

-387 DIAVEHY
+387 DVAVEQY
-394 PIRLRALHVEIR
+394 PMRLRALHVEIR
-406 KPSQSQKIR
+406 KPSQAQKVR

-448 QITSLSLEDSLPKKK
+448 QITSLSLEDNLPKKK

-541 VIFVLMVLVV
+541 IVFILMVLVV